1 MNIKR
6 PLLIKTLR
14 IAIFMFAGFAVF
26 LSISTIL
33 SKEDP
38 EAVSYRYEKIRSP
51 FDNKIYAVRIPEKID
66 FAGEPVPLDDED
78 TKKSLD
84 RELLINT
91 YWHSQTLFIM
101 KQYPQ
106 IISII
111 EPILE
116 KNGVPKDFVYLCI
129 AESGLQYNAQ
139 SPSGALGLWQFI
151 KGTGLSYGLTI
162 NSEVDERMSYEK
174 STEAACRYFLNA
186 KKQFGSWTVAA
197 AAYNRGMD
205 GMSDIVKHQKTSNY
219 YDMYLNRETSRYV
232 FRILAL
238 KQVLQNPQQYGF
250 FLDAGDLYPA
260 HQYKTV
266 TVDST
271 IKDLPDFAKAQGTSY
286 KTLRELN
293 PWILGYSLTNKE
305 KKTYEMKLPIGT
317 E

>member
-6 PLLIKTLR
+6 PFLLKTLR

-51 FDNKIYAVRIPEKID
+51 FDNKIYAVRLPERID
-66 FAGEPVPLDDED
+66 FAGEPVPLKDED

-129 AESGLQYNAQ
+129 A
-139 SPSGALGLWQFI
+139 
-151 KGTGLSYGLTI
+151 
-162 NSEVDERMSYEK
+162 
-174 STEAACRYFLNA
+174 
-186 KKQFGSWTVAA
+186 
-197 AAYNRGMD
+197 
-205 GMSDIVKHQKTSNY
+205 
-219 YDMYLNRETSRYV
+219 
-232 FRILAL
+232 
-238 KQVLQNPQQYGF
+238 
-250 FLDAGDLYPA
+250 
-260 HQYKTV
+260 
-266 TVDST
+266 
-271 IKDLPDFAKAQGTSY
+271 
-286 KTLRELN
+286 
-293 PWILGYSLTNKE
+293 
-305 KKTYEMKLPIGT
+305 
-317 E
+317 